1 MTKSKK
7 NNTAAEFDLLT
18 EIEKSPQLTNYVI
31 RNKVSDTRKTS
42 AIIALIAVFIA
53 FIGGVIVGLN
63 MSNFSS
69 PQNVIKVD
77 VSNGETTTEG
87 K

>member
-1 MTKSKK
+1 MTKTTK
-7 NNTAAEFDLLT
+7 NSAEFDLLGA
-18 EIEKSPQLTNYVI
+18 IEKSPQLTNYVI
-31 RNKVSDTRKTS
+31 RNKVSEARKTS

-53 FIGGVIVGLN
+53 FIGGVVVGLN

-69 PQNVIKVD
+69 PQNVIRVD
-77 VSNGETTTEG
+77 VSNGEANTEG

>member
-1 MTKSKK
+1 MTKTTK
-7 NNTAAEFDLLT
+7 NNAEFDLLGA
-18 EIEKSPQLTNYVI
+18 IEKSPQLTNYVI
-31 RNKVSDTRKTS
+31 RNKVSEARKTS

-53 FIGGVIVGLN
+53 FIGGVVVGLN

-69 PQNVIKVD
+69 PQNVIRVD
-77 VSNGETTTEG
+77 VSNGEANTEG

>member
-1 MTKSKK
+1 MTKNVKQT
-7 NNTAAEFDLLT
+7 NAEFDLLGA
-18 EIEKSPQLTNYVI
+18 IEKSPQLTNYVI
-31 RNKVSDTRKTS
+31 RNKVSEARKTS

-63 MSNFSS
+63 MSNFSA

-77 VSNGETTTEG
+77 VSNGESNAEG